1 MSPEDS
7 LPENLARGKLYSF
20 FLGLS
25 GIKRHFRRKLYSGGY
40 PDQPDPPPGSLSTE
54 FRFQED
60 LLQGRKVWTISPR
73 IHPSRQ
79 IVLYLHGGAYVANI
93 NTIHWDL
100 IKELIQRTNC
110 AVVVPDYPL
119 APTDS
124 WLQTYDFITAAYH
137 QLLEDC
143 SPEDLVFMG
152 DSAGAG
158 LALGFAQL
166 LRNQSDPLP
175 GQIILLSPWLDITL
189 TNPSIP
195 ELAKR
200 DRMLDLEALLAAGK
214 AYAGEL
220 DAKDYRISPLYGDLQ
235 GLPRISL
242 FIGTRELLLADAR
255 KFKSVM
261 DERGLPLEYFEYPGM
276 FHAWVTITRLPEARQ
291 AMEQISELLLEPGN
305 HN

>member
-20 FLGLS
+20 LLGLS
-25 GIKRHFRRKLYSGGY
+25 GIKRHFRRKLFSGGY

-73 IHPSRQ
+73 TRSSRR

-93 NTIHWDL
+93 NTIHW
-100 IKELIQRTNC
+100 ELIQELIRSTNC
-110 AVVVPDYPL
+110 TVVLPDYPL
-119 APTDS
+119 APKDN
-124 WLQTYDFITAAYH
+124 WLQTYGFLTAAYH
-137 QLLEDC
+137 QLLQDS
-143 SPEDLVFMG
+143 SPQNLVFMG

-166 LRNQSDPLP
+166 LKNQDGPLP
-175 GQIILLSPWLDITL
+175 DRIILLSPWLDVTL
-189 TNPSIP
+189 TNPAIP
-195 ELAKR
+195 ELAKQ
-200 DRMLDLEALLAAGK
+200 DRMLDLDALVAAGK
-214 AYAGEL
+214 AYAGDL

-242 FIGTRELLLADAR
+242 FIGTRELLLPDAR
-255 KFKSVM
+255 KFKELM
-261 DERGLPLEYFEYPGM
+261 DERGIHLDYFEYPGM
-276 FHAWVTITRLPEARQ
+276 FHAWVAITRLPEARQ